1 MWEIDRNEG
10 ILVDTEKGYGWV
22 DIGMG
27 LAGGSVEAELG
38 QLCEEGHRYV

>member
-1 MWEIDRNEG
+1 MEAKEEG
-10 ILVDTEKGYGWV
+10 HGWV

-38 QLCEEGHRYV
+38 QICEEGHRYM